1 MKKLK
6 ILFFWLKAKIFLIK
20 NKIKKLFDDKVFNYK
35 ANTIKFIA
43 LLVFTVLFLIQIY
56 IIIFNNSFYNNI
68 SDDIVQYFVIM
79 EGFIRS
85 IKEGSVSFF
94 DLNNYFGAS
103 IFSNLYYVPLDIF
116 TLMTLIM
123 SYVMPTALAISSTE
137 LIKILAGVVLFGIY
151 LSLKDYKTRTIFWA
165 SLIYF
170 VNGGTVSFMNFPA
183 FLSLTVYLPLGLIVI
198 HYFFKKKYWVVPLFV
213 LIAVFYNFYLAYM
226 LLAFTSFAY
235 LIEYFKTREFKIGD
249 FLLEGIKFLSLL
261 LLGVLMSSVLLLPA
275 ITFISEE
282 TARST
287 VTFEPWIL
295 NLKFIELKLFPP
307 EVYIRY
313 FAKLFAPHRP
323 VSFRGF
329 LGDYKIEHV
338 STYVTLIGFV
348 IMLYVFFIKEKVAR
362 VYKIVFLVLLVFM
375 IFPIFSSILSGT
387 IIMSGFSDDIESAY
401 PYNRWLD
408 VVPIIMVMVIAYV
421 IDNYDFKTFKRKYLF
436 ISGIFTLLLGT
447 AILYYY
453 FKNVNTENLDD
464 FVYQMLTADKILMM
478 IAMGLLIVGLIFAAF
493 KKYNVLKPLIF
504 LEVVIAVG
512 YMFTSG
518 LSSTNKLDT
527 FNEMKKINNF
537 INENISEEE
546 FTRVYVDIDKFD
558 IQTKNYNQMT
568 SYPTNTRIFHSWSD
582 SETDSLSYLLFNS
595 NEKQSKQKMN
605 YYSYYL
611 STFLGYRYIL
621 TDANEN
627 SFSNNSDFELLSE
640 TNEYKLYHIANADNF
655 YIYDSYLT
663 FDDFKY
669 FNRRNPQIIAE
680 RVFLMTAIIDSERY
694 KLRDYDLDLLTPE
707 EIVFDSETGRLPT
720 FSGLE
725 VSYQE
730 NTQGLDSV
738 YKDYYV
744 YENLGIDYSSGEITL
759 RDNTYPLEY
768 YGEVFYINNND
779 VKISCE
785 ISTDND
791 NKTLISCGQFFYPIE
806 KIYVEKTNDLL
817 VAPNYIK
824 RLERAISR
832 SSYLVYDIINLDI
845 DYNDD
850 LLFFDFTSYDIEKS
864 FIVNEAG
871 EEIHS
876 ANGLFFLDSKPER
889 IYIFKNSDLYKHTD
903 LFDLYLNYTI
913 AERLN
918 ANDISNSIIV
928 EDKYLQINN
937 GKVDLSY
944 NYITAS
950 EGNQIVTIPV
960 TYSDDWQFTSAQKYD
975 KISVSGGFLGLV
987 IPEGTE
993 TVDISLKF
1001 IPKNIVNG
1009 FNLSLVGIIIYITIC
1024 GVSIIKKRLKRRD

>member
-1 MKKLK
+1 MKKFRV
-6 ILFFWLKAKIFLIK
+6 LFYWFTTKMFLIK
-20 NKIKKLFDDKVFNYK
+20 NKIKKLFDDKVFNTK
-35 ANTIKFIA
+35 TNTIKFVA
-43 LLVFTVLFLIQIY
+43 LLIFTVLFLIQIY

-85 IKEGSVSFF
+85 VKEGSVSFF

-103 IFSNLYYVPLDIF
+103 IFSNLYYVPLDFF
-116 TLMTLIM
+116 TLITLIM

-137 LIKILAGVVLFGIY
+137 LIKILTGVVLFAIY
-151 LSLKDYKTRTIFWA
+151 LGLKDYKTRTIFWA

-183 FLSLTVYLPLGLIVI
+183 FLSLTAYLPLSLIII

-213 LIAVFYNFYLAYM
+213 LMAVFYNFYLAYM

-235 LIEYFKTREFKIGD
+235 LIEYFKSREFKIGD
-249 FLLEGIKFLSLL
+249 FLLEGTKFLSLL

-287 VTFEPWIL
+287 VTFEPWIVD
-295 NLKFIELKLFPP
+295 LKFIELKLFPP

-362 VYKIVFLVLLVFM
+362 VYKIVFIFLLIFM

-387 IIMSGFSDDIESAY
+387 IIMSGFSDDIGSAY

-408 VVPIIMVMVIAYV
+408 IVPIIMVMVIAYV
-421 IDNYDFKTFKRKYLF
+421 IDKFDFKTFKRKYLF
-436 ISGIFTLLLGT
+436 ISGIFTLLLGL
-447 AILYYY
+447 AIVYYY
-453 FKNVNTENLDD
+453 YKNVNTENLDD
-464 FVYQMLTADKILMM
+464 FVYRMLTVDKILMM
-478 IAMGLLIVGLIFAAF
+478 IAIGLLVIGLIFAGF
-493 KKYNVLKPLIF
+493 KKYKVLKLLIF
-504 LEVVIAVG
+504 VEVVIAVG
-512 YMFTSG
+512 YMFVSG
-518 LSSTNKLDT
+518 FSSTNKLET
-527 FNEMKKINNF
+527 FKEMNEINNF

-558 IQTKNYNQMT
+558 VQDRNYNQMT

-582 SETDSLSYLLFNS
+582 SETDSLGYLLFNT
-595 NEKQSKQKMN
+595 NEKQSKKKMN

-611 STFLGYRYIL
+611 SAFLGYQYIL

-627 SFSNNSDFELLSE
+627 SFSNNENFELIADSD
-640 TNEYKLYHIANADNF
+640 NYKLYYITNANNF

-669 FNRRNPQIIAE
+669 FNQRNPQIIAE
-680 RVFLMTAIIDSERY
+680 RVFLMAAIVDSERY
-694 KLRDYDLDLLTPE
+694 RLRDYDLDILTPE
-707 EIVFDSETGRLPT
+707 EIVFDSDTGKLPI
-720 FSGLE
+720 FKGLD
-725 VSYQE
+725 VSYEE
-730 NTQGLDSV
+730 NIEGLDSIAR
-738 YKDYYV
+738 DYYV
-744 YENLGIDYSSGEITL
+744 YDNLGIDYSSGEITL
-759 RDNTYPLEY
+759 RDNSNPVDN
-768 YGEVFYINNND
+768 YGEVFYLNTNN
-779 VKISCE
+779 KKKSCD
-785 ISTDND
+785 ITTDSS
-791 NKTLISCGQFFYPIE
+791 NKTSIACGQFFYPIE
-806 KIYVEKTNDLL
+806 KIYVEKTSALL
-817 VAPNYIK
+817 EAPSYIR
-824 RLERAISR
+824 RLERALSR
-832 SSYLVYDIINLDI
+832 SSYLVYDIIDLDI
-845 DYNDD
+845 NYDED

-876 ANGLFFLDSKPER
+876 VNGLFFLDSKPER
-889 IYIFKNSDLYKHTD
+889 IFIYKDSELYKHD
-903 LFDLYLNYTI
+903 NLYNLYLNYTI
-913 AERLN
+913 ADKIN
-918 ANDISNSIIV
+918 ASDIANNDMISN
-928 EDKYLQINN
+928 KYLAIEN
-937 GKVDLSY
+937 GKIDLSY
-944 NYITAS
+944 NYISTL
-950 EGNQIVTIPV
+950 EGNHIVTIPV
-960 TYSDDWQFTSAQKYD
+960 TYSDDWQFTSNQKYD
-975 KISVSGGFLGLV
+975 KISVSGGFLGII

-1001 IPKNIVNG
+1001 IPKNIENG
-1009 FNLSLVGIIIYITIC
+1009 AYLSLAGILIYLTIC
-1024 GVSIIKKRLKRRD
+1024 SVPFIKKHLKRRD